1 MSTDDAK
8 GNLEAAVDTILA
20 EVKQKIP
27 QRLAQERS
35 VRAAFEDKL
44 YATWKR
50 ALDLFEMITIL
61 TLEAETSFNQ
71 KYSQRAVMEKDV
83 IFDTLIQLHARA
95 CHTASEVRS
104 LLASG
109 HATAAFSRWRTLHE
123 LAVVALLIRDYGQD
137 LAERYLFHEVIESVK
152 GAEEYQRHCVRLGH
166 KALEPDEMASRLT
179 SRDALIQRFGKPF
192 SKPYGWAAQA
202 LGKNNPKFCDL
213 ECAVGLDYIRPYY
226 RMASHG
232 VHSNP
237 KGVTFK
243 IENIGSRQIMIAGP
257 SRFGLA
263 DPGHASLLSL
273 LQCTTVLLGTKQDE
287 ETVIILRVLKRLVDE
302 AGQAFLEINQRLVS
316 EEKAM
321 N

>member
-8 GNLEAAVDTILA
+8 GNLEATVDAIFA
-20 EVKQKIP
+20 EVKQKMP

-35 VRAAFEDKL
+35 VRAEFEERL
-44 YATWKR
+44 YARWKR
-50 ALDLFEMITIL
+50 ALDLFEMITLL
-61 TLEAETSFNQ
+61 TLEAEVSFSQ
-71 KYSQRAVMEKDV
+71 KHSKHAVKEKDV
-83 IFDTLIQLHARA
+83 IFEVLIQLHARA

-123 LAVVALLIRDYGQD
+123 LAVVASLIHDKGKD

-152 GAEEYQRHCVRLGH
+152 AGEEYQRYCVRLGY
-166 KALEPDEMASRLT
+166 KALEPDEIANRSALR
-179 SRDALIQRFGKPF
+179 ANLIQRFGKPF

-202 LGKNNPKFCDL
+202 LGNNDPTFYDL
-213 ECAVGLDYIRPYY
+213 ECAVDLDYMRPHY

-243 IENIGSRQIMIAGP
+243 IENIGSKQIMIAGP

-273 LQCTTVLLGTKQDE
+273 LQCTTVLLETKQDE
-287 ETVIILRVLKRLVDE
+287 ETVITLQVLKRLVDE
-302 AGQAFLEINQRLVS
+302 AGQAFLEIHKCLMN
-316 EEKAM
+316 EDKAK